1 MIGSIEITPLRL
13 IVSIISCSVLVF
25 VVMQFSVDNHL
36 ELSAE
41 IKPQQTQTTF
51 DKTRPI
57 KSQSATELGVSTEEL
72 TLPIDISLSN
82 SIRPA
87 AHSDSDNSFLALDDE
102 SLLII
107 SDRLENIVAPAFL
120 RDNEEVDSRTNK
132 NTALDIFVTS
142 LPEGLSSTDFQEIN
156 TLLRDYLPYEIA
168 DNLALQAE
176 EQYLVHQQEQEYL
189 SSVLSNGRA
198 PESMDEQI
206 AIAKQL
212 TILKG
217 ELADSEVDV
226 EPSDALLAW
235 QKTQHKLE
243 ETQSTSSNPEQ
254 DRHNRLSEEY
264 GEKVANDY
272 FELAA
277 IEAQWTDKYKAY
289 LVERNIISEAAL
301 SDDDK
306 QEQIESL
313 IKQHYDE
320 NEWAAVRGYD
330 QIINQLPVNEG

>member
-87 AHSDSDNSFLALDDE
+87 DHSDSDNSFLSLDDE

-198 PESMDEQI
+198 LESMDEQI

-226 EPSDALLAW
+226 ETSDALLAW
-235 QKTQHKLE
+235 QKTLNILE
-243 ETQSTSSNPEQ
+243 EIQSTSSNPEQ

-272 FELAA
+272 LELAA
-277 IEAQWTDKYKAY
+277 IEAQWTDKYEAY

-330 QIINQLPVNEG
+330 QIMNQLTENEG

>member
-13 IVSIISCSVLVF
+13 IVSAIACSVLVF
-25 VVMQFSVDNHL
+25 IGMQFSDDNHL
-36 ELSAE
+36 EVSTE
-41 IKPQQTQTTF
+41 ITPQQTKITSHIIDSQDVKPLSAPAEEQT
-51 DKTRPI
+51 
-57 KSQSATELGVSTEEL
+57 Q
-72 TLPIDISLSN
+72 PIDIDLSR
-82 SIRPA
+82 SARPP
-87 AHSDSDNSFLALDDE
+87 AHSDEDANNSYPSIDDE
-102 SLLII
+102 SLSIII
-107 SDRLENIVAPAFL
+107 SRVENIVVPAFL
-120 RDNEEVDSRTNK
+120 HESEELDTLTNQS
-132 NTALDIFVTS
+132 TALDIFASS

-156 TLLRDYLPYEIA
+156 SLLRDYLPYDVA
-168 DNLALQAE
+168 DRLALQAE
-176 EQYLVHQQEQEYL
+176 EKYLLNQQEQAYL
-189 SSVLSNGRA
+189 SGVLSNGST
-198 PESMDEQI
+198 PDSMDEQI

-226 EPSDALLAW
+226 ETSDALLAW
-235 QKTQHKLE
+235 QKTLNILE
-243 ETQSTSSNPEQ
+243 EIQSTSSNPEQ

-272 FELAA
+272 LELAA
-277 IEAQWTDKYKAY
+277 IEAQWTDKYEAY

-330 QIINQLPVNEG
+330 QIMNQLTENEG